1 MRRSDPWVDRAATL
15 ARRTKLL
22 PAGVAFGLGLF
33 CLSLTPSLLPR
44 PPASQGI
51 LGGVAAA
58 LGYGIGVFL
67 AWCWR
72 GLRDRPR
79 RPWPSWA
86 RWTLLVGGVVACLLA
101 LVLGV
106 RWQDEAHR
114 LAMSEPTPVA
124 YVLLVPVVAL
134 VVAAGLLAVA
144 RGVRA
149 LTRLVARFLERRL
162 RPSVARVVG
171 VLLVGFVAWSLLSGV
186 AADAGLRS
194 LDAGFAVRD
203 LQTPAGA
210 EQPVTPLR
218 SGSEKSL
225 VEWDSLGREGRVFVG
240 LGPSA
245 ADIEELTG
253 RPATEP
259 IRVYAGMGNAE
270 EVEARATLVVD
281 DLQRAGGFDR
291 ENLLVVTTTGT
302 GWVEPS
308 AASGFEYVTGGDSAI
323 VSMQYSHLP
332 SVLSF
337 LVDAA
342 RAREAGRT
350 LFDVV
355 YSRWSR
361 MPLDERPNLYV
372 FGESLGSFGA
382 EAAFSGEYDLNNRT
396 SGALFVGPPNFNPMY
411 RGFIDDRDSGSREIE
426 PVYRDGRI
434 IRFTTR
440 AERPPPQDRPWPDSR
455 VLYLQHA
462 SDPVTWWSTDLLLSR
477 PDWLEEPRGD
487 DVPDGMRWMPLV
499 TFLQVSGDL
508 AAAFSTQPA
517 HGHNFSGEHAA
528 AWVNIVQPD
537 DWSPEITARLRRAL
551 ARYP

>member
-1 MRRSDPWVDRAATL
+1 M
-15 ARRTKLL
+15 
-22 PAGVAFGLGLF
+22 
-33 CLSLTPSLLPR
+33 
-44 PPASQGI
+44 
-51 LGGVAAA
+51 
-58 LGYGIGVFL
+58 
-67 AWCWR
+67 
-72 GLRDRPR
+72 
-79 RPWPSWA
+79 
-86 RWTLLVGGVVACLLA
+86 
-101 LVLGV
+101 
-106 RWQDEAHR
+106 
-114 LAMSEPTPVA
+114 
-124 YVLLVPVVAL
+124 
-134 VVAAGLLAVA
+134 
-144 RGVRA
+144 
-149 LTRLVARFLERRL
+149 
-162 RPSVARVVG
+162 ARVVG
-171 VLLVGFVAWSLLSGV
+171 VLRVGFVAWSLLSGV

-194 LDAGFAVRD
+194 LDAGVAVRD

-210 EQPVTPLR
+210 EQPVTELR
-218 SGSEKSL
+218 SGSAESL

-270 EVEARATLVVD
+270 EVEARATLAVD